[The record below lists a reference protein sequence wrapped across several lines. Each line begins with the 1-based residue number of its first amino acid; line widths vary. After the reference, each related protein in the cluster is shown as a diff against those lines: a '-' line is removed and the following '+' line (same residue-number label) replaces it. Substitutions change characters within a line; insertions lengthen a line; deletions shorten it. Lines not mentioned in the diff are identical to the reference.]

1 MAVVLFPIKAIAT
14 IVLFVLKTVFH
25 ILSFVVLGCSL
36 PFVLLSEMLGSLLG
50 VFSALCLGAM
60 LFAWR
65 FGDLEGKYIIGC
77 AAILGLLSALFFA
90 AEEIAAA
97 IELKLESASEFFGD
111 LITDMWE

>member
-1 MAVVLFPIKAIAT
+1 MAVALFPFKAIAT

-65 FGDLEGKYIIGC
+65 FGDLDGKTVLLC
-77 AAILGLLSALFFA
+77 SFALGLMSALFFA

-97 IELKLESASEFFGD
+97 IELKLECASEFFGD
-111 LITDMWE
+111 LISDILE